1 MAIKNNRGFS
11 LIEAIVATTVLS
23 IGLLGLIGMFGVGY
37 QSLDAGN
44 KRTIA
49 ARLARDQMEA
59 LRSKSVALISP
70 PMEDLPNGFPDDTHP
85 AGRPLGMRRKWSVLR
100 SPSDTNM
107 WVITV
112 EVSWDGLKGKN
123 KKITLKSLRSP

>member
-1 MAIKNNRGFS
+1 MAINSRGFS

-37 QSLDAGN
+37 QSLDAGS

-49 ARLARDQMEA
+49 SRLARDQMET
-59 LRSKSVALISP
+59 LRSKSVSLINP
-70 PMEDLPNGFPDDTHP
+70 PMEDLPNGPPNDTYP
-85 AGRPLGMRRKWSVLR
+85 AGRPLGMRRQWSVLR
-100 SPSDTNM
+100 SPSDANI

-123 KKITLKSLRSP
+123 KKITLKSLRSS